1 MQNRTYCWEIKTHSL
16 GNVALGNIGISP
28 VMAENVDVSKPPNK
42 TAPVRDRRV
51 CKVTQ
56 GKADATD

>member
-28 VMAENVDVSKPPNK
+28 VMAENVDALKLPNK
-42 TAPVRDRRV
+42 TASVRDRWV
-51 CKVTQ
+51 CKATQ
-56 GKADATD
+56 GKADVTD